1 MRQHLGLE
9 QQLGEM
15 GRVTQ
20 SGFKMRGMI
29 QSAYID
35 ILGGVQL
42 VVWLLYERLLRTRFV
57 RPGSGNSPNRVEIL
71 ANLYPHFKSCC
82 EIL

>member
-1 MRQHLGLE
+1 MQQHLGLE

-35 ILGGVQL
+35 IFGSVQL
-42 VVWLLYERLLRTRFV
+42 VCLVV
-57 RPGSGNSPNRVEIL
+57 I
-71 ANLYPHFKSCC
+71 
-82 EIL
+82 